1 MTKVV
6 VRVGVID
13 VPDVA
18 SIGEQRRL
26 ARIDAAAAHS
36 FWHIR
41 RYRIGEV
48 VDLADS
54 EARRLAAAGIVALVS
69 S

>member
-1 MTKVV
+1 VTRVI
-6 VRVGVID
+6 VRTGVID
-13 VPDVA
+13 VPDVT

-41 RYRIGEV
+41 RYVVGEIIS
-48 VDLADS
+48 DLPAG
-54 EARRLAAAGIVALVS
+54 EAARLAAAGIVELVP
-69 S
+69 